1 MGESGKL
8 SQDLMPGFK
17 GKYNYSVDDKGRV
30 SIPAKLRKN
39 LSEAAKNSFV
49 ATRGLDGCIFLYPS
63 DVWEKR
69 ETEMSEKLNVYLP
82 ENRMF
87 MRLLLEYANDAAL
100 DKQSRIML
108 PQELLDYAG
117 ITGSVLV
124 VGLSD
129 HIELWNPE
137 LYARKVSIYESQYD
151 EIALKA
157 MVNR

>member
-1 MGESGKL
+1 
-8 SQDLMPGFK
+8 MPGFK

-39 LSEAAKNSFV
+39 LSEAANNSFV

-69 ETEMSEKLNVYLP
+69 ESDMAATLNVYVP

-87 MRLLLEYANDAAL
+87 MRLLLEYANDVGL

-108 PQELLDYAG
+108 PQELLTYAG

-137 LYARKVSIYESQYD
+137 LYAQKVSIYESQYD

>member
-1 MGESGKL
+1 
-8 SQDLMPGFK
+8 MPGFK
-17 GKYNYSVDDKGRV
+17 GKYNFSVDDKGRI

-39 LSEAAKNSFV
+39 LAGAANNAFV

-69 ETEMSEKLNVYLP
+69 EADMAEKLNVYVP

-87 MRLLLEYANDAAL
+87 MRLLLEHANDVML
-100 DKQSRIML
+100 DKQSRIMV
-108 PQELLDYAG
+108 PQELLDFAG
-117 ITGSVLV
+117 ITSAVLV

-129 HIELWNPE
+129 RIELWNPD
-137 LYARKVSIYESQYD
+137 LYAQKVSIYESQYD
-151 EIALKA
+151 DIALKA